1 MWNCNWGPPLQY
13 GFFGMMINIIV
24 LAAIIYIVVLTI
36 QALKTKSKSNRDADD
51 SLEIIKRK
59 LAHGEISEEEY
70 RRMKEILT
78 G

>member
-1 MWNCNWGPPLQY
+1 MWNCNWGLPFHY
-13 GFFGMMINIIV
+13 GFVGMLFNIAV
-24 LAAIIYIVVLTI
+24 LAVIVYIVVLAVR
-36 QALKTKSKSNRDADD
+36 ALMAKDNSKRDADD